1 MFVRIGLLTL
11 LLAALAPVSA
21 DSGKSATL
29 PDNYCRWEVVDYA
42 IEESLCGLNGDAQRG
57 QKIVSDSHLGNC
69 LACHYIEGGESPGT
83 IAPPLVAMS
92 SRYPDKAALRAQIW
106 DATVANPDSSM
117 PPFGRHGIL
126 SEEEID
132 KVTEFIWAL

>member
-1 MFVRIGLLTL
+1 MTRFRTQALSVAAVLASSLTL
-11 LLAALAPVSA
+11 LPAAQA
-21 DSGKSATL
+21 DSEGAAMLEEGKKIAFT
-29 PDNYCRWEVVDYA
+29 R
-42 IEESLCGLNGDAQRG
+42 AQ
-57 QKIVSDSHLGNC
+57 GNC

-117 PPFGRHGIL
+117 PPFGRHDIL
-126 SEEEID
+126 SEDEID

>member
-1 MFVRIGLLTL
+1 MSLRAGQIIL
-11 LLAALAPVSA
+11 LLVALAPVTGMTENA
-21 DSGKSATL
+21 VAL
-29 PDNYCRWEVVDYA
+29 PDNYCSWEVKDYA
-42 IEESLCGLNGDAQRG
+42 IEEPLCGLEGDALRG
-57 QKIVSDSHLGNC
+57 KQIVSDSHLGNC

-106 DATVANPDSSM
+106 DATVANPESSM

-132 KVTEFIWAL
+132 KVVEFIWAL

>member
-1 MFVRIGLLTL
+1 MTRFRTQALGVAAVLASSLTL
-11 LLAALAPVSA
+11 LPAAQA
-21 DSGKSATL
+21 DSEGAAMLEEGKKIAFT
-29 PDNYCRWEVVDYA
+29 R
-42 IEESLCGLNGDAQRG
+42 AQ
-57 QKIVSDSHLGNC
+57 GNC

-106 DATVANPDSSM
+106 DATEANPESSM

>member
-1 MFVRIGLLTL
+1 MTRFRTQALSVAAVLASSLTL
-11 LLAALAPVSA
+11 LPAAQA
-21 DSGKSATL
+21 DSEGAAMLEEGKKIAFT
-29 PDNYCRWEVVDYA
+29 R
-42 IEESLCGLNGDAQRG
+42 AQ
-57 QKIVSDSHLGNC
+57 GNC